1 VGTPLADKY
10 SEEQIRKM
18 IDVKRSIRL
27 S

>member
-1 VGTPLADKY
+1 VNTPLADKY

-18 IDVKRSIRL
+18 IDVKGYIRI